1 MRDRLS
7 AVLSK
12 VHAGEELRERTLMS
26 VYPRARRRRR
36 APLVLAAV
44 CLVAVLGSFGGLFFA
59 PASAIG
65 IEVNPALELKINRF
79 DLVVWIEGLNEDG
92 RRIAEESGLMF
103 TEYSQA
109 VDALVAR
116 MREYLDAGR
125 EMSIVVK
132 CDDRQRS
139 EEMLAR
145 VESCVDGEEHITCCA
160 HGRGGSGTGGG
171 SASAESSSQRGH
183 GQGHGGRHRHRGGWE
198 E

>member
-1 MRDRLS
+1 MRDRLC
-7 AVLSK
+7 AALSN
-12 VHAGEELRERTLMS
+12 VHAGEELRERTLAA

-44 CLVAVLGSFGGLFFA
+44 CLVTALGVFGGVFFT

-65 IEVNPALELKINRF
+65 IDVNPALELKINRF
-79 DLVVWIEGLNEDG
+79 DLVVGIEGLNEDG
-92 RRIAEESGLMF
+92 RRIAQDSGLMF

-116 MREYLDAGR
+116 LREYLDEGR

-132 CDDRQRS
+132 CDDQSRS

-145 VESCVDGEEHITCCA
+145 VESCVGGEKNITCCA
-160 HGRGGSGTGGG
+160 HSKGNGSGDASSGNG
-171 SASAESSSQRGH
+171 SGCGH
-183 GQGHGGRHRHRGGWE
+183 GQGHGKHHRYRGGTE
-198 E
+198 